1 MATGYQSQLQDTL
14 SSKFDFYSGSQI
26 SVWFGN
32 IFIDDINSIQ
42 WVRTQNK
49 TPIYGYASQLFDAV
63 ANGTV
68 IIQGNFLINFRQQ
81 GYIPAVVNYIR
92 GLYEKVINNSANS
105 KVQNSKVWA
114 TMENLISLHLQ
125 NGTFGPSSM
134 EEIHAIGN
142 SPDFSDLAKQYEGII
157 WGDQSVPSQD
167 DARYPADVQQATDIP
182 DGFNIMIS
190 YGVPQSVD
198 SPSTVE
204 RMRSTVKTLVGV
216 HLVGESQVIQVGG
229 DPVQEQYSFIARNTD
244 TFIGTSR

>member
-32 IFIDDINSIQ
+32 IFIDDISSIQ

-92 GLYEKVINNSANS
+92 GLYEKVINNSSNS

-134 EEIHAIGN
+134 EEVQAIGN
-142 SPDFSDLAKQYEGII
+142 SPDFSELAKQYEGII
-157 WGDQSVPSQD
+157 WVDQSVPDQD

-198 SPSTVE
+198 SPGTIE
-204 RMRSTVKTLVGV
+204 RMKSTVKTLSGV

-244 TFIGTSR
+244 EFIGTSR